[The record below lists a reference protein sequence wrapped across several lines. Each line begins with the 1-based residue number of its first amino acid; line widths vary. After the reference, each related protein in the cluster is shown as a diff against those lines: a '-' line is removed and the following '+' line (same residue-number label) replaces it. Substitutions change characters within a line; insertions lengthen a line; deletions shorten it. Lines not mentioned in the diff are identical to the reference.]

1 MRPALFDSS
10 IYLAA
15 FRRGNQAV
23 VALRNISGD
32 ALLWMSSIVL
42 EELDAGSDSGERA
55 S

>member
-23 VALRNISGD
+23 VALRNSGD

-42 EELDAGSDSGERA
+42 EELHAGADSGERA